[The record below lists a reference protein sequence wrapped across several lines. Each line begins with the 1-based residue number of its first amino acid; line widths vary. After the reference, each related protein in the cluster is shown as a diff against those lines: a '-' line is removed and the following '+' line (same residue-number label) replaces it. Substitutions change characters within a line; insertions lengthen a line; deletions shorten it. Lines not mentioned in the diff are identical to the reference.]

1 MVLLEEHEFTW
12 AEKKTAYLAAGPK
25 EGPLLI
31 FIHGWPAI
39 GYTWK
44 PQLETFASLGFRGI
58 APDMPGY
65 GGSSARKVTE
75 DYSLEE
81 INNSMVALLGHLG
94 RDEAVWIGHDWGCGA
109 VWSFAEHYP
118 EKTTAV
124 CGMAVPSHIIELG
137 LEQEVKYVNR
147 EMYPKDKY
155 PYGQW
160 DYQQFY
166 VESFDKATAWFD
178 KDPAAFLRAGYS
190 KGNPASLGQPAFT
203 SQVRAQG
210 GWFGGVA
217 EPDPKWKQ
225 IPAENICIDEET
237 YQKLVEAMAKTG
249 FFGADSWYA
258 NHERNRKY
266 YDEKAKHEGRLK
278 MPVLFVEA
286 KFDTICDTVN
296 SRLAEPMRKMCDKLT
311 ECSIDSGHW
320 VAQEKPTE
328 VNGVIARWIVEEVPT
343 AWPGYW
349 GNKGFIKSKV

>member
-1 MVLLEEHEFTW
+1 
-12 AEKKTAYLAAGPK
+12 
-25 EGPLLI
+25 
-31 FIHGWPAI
+31 
-39 GYTWK
+39 
-44 PQLETFASLGFRGI
+44 
-58 APDMPGY
+58 
-65 GGSSARKVTE
+65 
-75 DYSLEE
+75 
-81 INNSMVALLGHLG
+81 MVALLGHLG

-311 ECSIDSGHW
+311 ECSIGEFAIDGW
-320 VAQEKPTE
+320 AQSE
-328 VNGVIARWIVEEVPT
+328 GVLM
-343 AWPGYW
+343 
-349 GNKGFIKSKV
+349 